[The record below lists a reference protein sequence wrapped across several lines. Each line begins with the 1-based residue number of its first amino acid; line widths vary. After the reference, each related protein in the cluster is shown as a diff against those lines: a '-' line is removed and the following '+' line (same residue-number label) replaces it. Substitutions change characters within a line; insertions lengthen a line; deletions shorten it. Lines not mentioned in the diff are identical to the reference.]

1 MPSET
6 NPSDYQSKMVIHN
19 HPDWKYHS
27 APGLSSTQ
35 VKCFV
40 NQSPRHYQWR
50 YLQNRTDHKESD
62 AMLLG
67 TLTHCLVLEP
77 NEFER
82 RYEQELNPEDHAN
95 ILRTVPELKAYCE
108 KNHLQTTGIKQ
119 ELIRRVMDHDDNAPV
134 WEVMLSRQKEN
145 KKRIITSGLWDKART
160 IRDGVFDNPDA
171 ASLFSQGE
179 SEVSVW
185 GTHKETDQLIKCRPD
200 WLRADGVCTDLK
212 TCGCASPDSFARD
225 CARYG
230 YALQETHYT
239 NTLNSAGIDC
249 NLFVFVAVESEPPY
263 LCQVYSL
270 DDRSRSLASRRY
282 ETAMT
287 RLTECQQSNLWPG
300 YAEPI
305 SELSLPGWH
314 LKQLESVA

>member
-1 MPSET
+1 MSFET
-6 NPSDYQSKMVIHN
+6 NPSDYQPGTLIHN
-19 HPDWKYHS
+19 HPDWKYHA

-50 YLQNRTDHKESD
+50 YILNMTEHKESD

-82 RYEQELNPEDHAN
+82 RFEQELQLEDYQDV
-95 ILRTVPELKAYCE
+95 LRTVPELKAYCD
-108 KNHLQTTGIKQ
+108 KNNLQTTGVKQ
-119 ELIRRVMDHDDNAPV
+119 ELIKRVMDHDNKAPV
-134 WEVMLSRQKEN
+134 WDVMLSRQKES
-145 KKRIITSGLWDKART
+145 KKRIVSSGLWDKARMM
-160 IRDGVFDNPDA
+160 RDGVFSNPDA
-171 ASLFSQGE
+171 TVLFSQGDG
-179 SEVSVW
+179 EVSAW
-185 GTHKETDQLIKCRPD
+185 GTHEATGQLIKCRSD

-230 YALQETHYT
+230 YALQEAHYT
-239 NTLNSAGIDC
+239 QTLNSAGIDC
-249 NLFVFVAVESEPPY
+249 NLFIFVAVESEAPY
-263 LCQVYSL
+263 LCQVYTL
-270 DDRSRSLASRRY
+270 DDRSRSVAETRY
-282 ETAMT
+282 EKAMMQ
-287 RLTECQQSNLWPG
+287 LAQCQQSDKWPG

-314 LKQLESVA
+314 LKQLENVA